1 MWESWEEALLYFP
14 VTANASLKF
23 KTLVSFSN
31 FYTTLAFSFSFSF
44 PVSVIQSLT
53 ISQKS
58 QASSTLTNIYV
69 CISSYF
75 LTFFFCFCLVGASI
89 FAFEFSNFY
98 LKRTEC
104 ILWFFS
110 FLFIWL
116 VLQFCW
122 VWCLLCFWVFFD
134 VSFSLTF
141 LMLFGCWENI
151 GSWSPWFRT
160 NHFVGKEFS

>member
-1 MWESWEEALLYFP
+1 MGIVRGGPTLLPCNCQRVPQIQNPRFFFKLLHHSVFLFLFLFP
-14 VTANASLKF
+14 CFCDSISHNLSKIP
-23 KTLVSFSN
+23 SF
-31 FYTTLAFSFSFSF
+31 FYSHQHLRM
-44 PVSVIQSLT
+44 
-53 ISQKS
+53 
-58 QASSTLTNIYV
+58 
-69 CISSYF
+69 YF
-75 LTFFFCFCLVGASI
+75 LLFLDIFFFCSCLVGASI

-110 FLFIWL
+110 FLFIWF

>member
-31 FYTTLAFSFSFSF
+31 FYTTLSLFLFPCFCDSISHNLSKIPSFFYSH
-44 PVSVIQSLT
+44 QHLRM
-53 ISQKS
+53 
-58 QASSTLTNIYV
+58 
-69 CISSYF
+69 YF
-75 LTFFFCFCLVGASI
+75 LLFLDIFFFGFCLVGASI